1 MMDELLDG
9 NLTEGSPTGR
19 RVGQRGS
26 GTALIPEAGH
36 EGDAYDFQE
45 ASVFEEQRFDN
56 PDVRGRGSLH
66 ESSRS
71 SASAS
76 APDVDGGPQMVLAPR
91 DDLIVGADDILARAP
106 PPPPPN
112 PKRKTLPRAQAH
124 TQPVRPLTSR
134 RL

>member
-9 NLTEGSPTGR
+9 HLTEGSPTGR

-66 ESSRS
+66 ESSRA

-106 PPPPPN
+106 PPPPRTPKEKPYPEPKPTLN
-112 PKRKTLPRAQAH
+112 PCAP
-124 TQPVRPLTSR
+124 
-134 RL
+134 